1 MGMALSFY
9 NTLTRRK
16 EEFTPLYPPLLRG
29 DRGGSG
35 KVRMYTCGPTVY
47 NYAHVG
53 NLRSYIFA
61 DVLRRTLEYFG
72 YEVPQVMNVTDV
84 GHLTSDAD
92 TGEDKMELEAR
103 KEGRDIWQIA
113 RFYEQAFFEDI
124 EKLNIEPPAIKCRA
138 TEHVPEMI
146 ALVGKLVERGH
157 AYQTDQAVYFDVT
170 TFPTY
175 TDLSRQSLED
185 KLTAAR
191 DEVQEDPGKRSPA
204 DFALWFKAV
213 GRFEHH
219 VMRWD
224 SPWGVGFPGW
234 HIECSAMSMK
244 YLGDT
249 LDIHT
254 GGEDHIWVHH
264 PNEVAQSEGATG
276 RKFVRFWMHGAF
288 LVVSSLGRDLKSRPN
303 EESEDAADDRRM
315 GKSEGNFLRLGTLID
330 KGYDPLAYRYLC
342 YSAHYRAKLRFTW
355 ESMDAAAS
363 GYDGLKDFVARAIQ
377 IGGDEQPWVAEHR
390 RKFED
395 AIADDLNMPQA
406 MAAVN
411 ELIREAERRGE
422 YGVLDALYSF
432 DKVLGLN
439 LRESAE
445 RATSVDARIE
455 GLIKEREQA
464 RADKNWARADEIR
477 KQLSEQG
484 IALEDT
490 PSGTLWRRTG

>member
-1 MGMALSFY
+1 MALSFY

-16 EEFTPLYPPLLRG
+16 EEFKPIEP
-29 DRGGSG
+29 G
-35 KVRMYTCGPTVY
+35 KVRMYSCGPTVY
-47 NYAHVG
+47 NYAHIG

-61 DVLRRTLEYFG
+61 DTLKRTLEYFG
-72 YEVPQVMNVTDV
+72 YEVPSVMNVTDV

-92 TGEDKMELEAR
+92 SGEDKMDIEAR
-103 KEGRDIWQIA
+103 KEGRDIWESA
-113 RFYEQAFFEDI
+113 RHFEQVFFDDI
-124 EKLNIEPPAIKCRA
+124 EKLNIEVPAVKCRA

-146 ALVGKLVERGH
+146 ALVEKLIENGH
-157 AYQTDQAVYFDVT
+157 AYETAQAVYFDVT

-175 TDLSRQSLED
+175 TQLSRQSLED

-191 DEVQEDPGKRSPA
+191 DEVQEDPDKRTPA

-213 GRFEHH
+213 GRFANH

-234 HIECSAMSMK
+234 HVECSAMSMK
-244 YLGDT
+244 YLGET

-264 PNEVAQSEGATG
+264 PNEIAQSEGATG
-276 RKFVRFWMHGAF
+276 KPFVRYWMHGAF
-288 LVVSSLGRDLKSRPN
+288 LVVGKLSDDENG
-303 EESEDAADDRRM
+303 EDEKRM
-315 GKSEGNFLRLGTLID
+315 GKSEGNFLRLQTLID

-355 ESMDAAAS
+355 DSMDAAAS
-363 GYDGLKDFVARAIQ
+363 GYDSLKDFLARATQ
-377 IGGDEQPWVAEHR
+377 IGGDEQPWVADHR
-390 RKFED
+390 KKFDE

-411 ELIREAERRGE
+411 ELIREADRRRE
-422 YGVLDALYSF
+422 YGVLDALYDF
-432 DKVLGLN
+432 DRVLGLN
-439 LRESAE
+439 LKESAE
-445 RATSVDARIE
+445 RATSADAGVE
-455 GLIKEREQA
+455 ALIAEREQA
-464 RADKNWARADEIR
+464 RASKNWARADEIR

-490 PSGTLWRRTG
+490 SSGTLWRRTD

>member
-1 MGMALSFY
+1 MALSFY
-9 NTLTRRK
+9 NTLTRCK
-16 EEFTPLYPPLLRG
+16 EEFILNRVQ
-29 DRGGSG
+29 DR

-47 NYAHVG
+47 NYAHIG

-84 GHLTSDAD
+84 GHLTSDSD

-103 KEGRDIWQIA
+103 KEGRDIWEIA
-113 RFYEQAFFEDI
+113 RHFEQVFFEDI
-124 EKLNIEPPAIKCRA
+124 QRLNIEPPAIKCRA

-146 ALVGKLVERGH
+146 ALVEKLFERGH
-157 AYQTDQAVYFDVT
+157 AYETAEAVYFDVT
-170 TFPTY
+170 TFPRY
-175 TDLSRQSLED
+175 TELSRQSLED
-185 KLTAAR
+185 KMTGAR
-191 DEVQEDPGKRSPA
+191 DEVQEDPEKRNPA

-213 GRFEHH
+213 GRFENHI
-219 VMRWD
+219 MRWD

-244 YLGDT
+244 YLGET

-264 PNEVAQSEGATG
+264 PNEIAQSEGATG
-276 RKFVRFWMHGAF
+276 TKFVRYWMHGAF
-288 LVVSSLGRDLKSRPN
+288 LVVGKLSR
-303 EESEDAADDRRM
+303 EEEGDEDRRM
-315 GKSEGNFLRLGTLID
+315 GKSEGNFLRLQTLID

-342 YSAHYRAKLRFTW
+342 YSAHYRTKLKFTW

-363 GYDGLKDFVARAIQ
+363 GYDGLRDFVARAKQ
-377 IGGDEQPWVAEHR
+377 IGGEEQPWVAEHR
-390 RKFED
+390 RKFEE

-422 YGVLDALYSF
+422 YGVLDVLYDF
-432 DKVLGLN
+432 DNVLGLK

-445 RATSVDARIE
+445 RATSADAE
-455 GLIKEREQA
+455 VESLIKEREQA
-464 RADKNWARADEIR
+464 RAEKNWPRADEIR
-477 KQLSEQG
+477 KQLGELG

-490 PSGTLWRRTG
+490 PSGTLWRRSD

>member
-1 MGMALSFY
+1 MALSFY

-16 EEFTPLYPPLLRG
+16 EEFDSIEP
-29 DRGGSG
+29 G

-47 NYAHVG
+47 NYAHIG
-53 NLRSYIFA
+53 NLRSYIFS
-61 DVLRRTLEYFG
+61 DVLRRALEHSG

-103 KEGRDIWQIA
+103 KEGRDIWEIA
-113 RFYEQAFFEDI
+113 RHFEQVFFEDI
-124 EKLNIEPPAIKCRA
+124 EKLNIEPPAVKCRA

-146 ALVGKLVERGH
+146 ALVEKLVANGH
-157 AYQTDQAVYFDVT
+157 AYETAQAVYFDVA
-170 TFPTY
+170 TFPRY
-175 TDLSRQSLED
+175 TEFTRQSLED

-191 DEVQEDPGKRSPA
+191 DEVQEDPGKRTPA

-213 GRFEHH
+213 GRFENHI
-219 VMRWD
+219 MRWE

-244 YLGDT
+244 YLGET

-264 PNEVAQSEGATG
+264 PNEIAQSEGATG
-276 RKFVRFWMHGAF
+276 KKFVRYWMHGAF
-288 LVVSSLGRDLKSRPN
+288 LVISSLGVRPN
-303 EESEDAADDRRM
+303 EESEDADEDKRM
-315 GKSEGNFLRLGTLID
+315 GKSEGNFLRLQTLID

-363 GYDGLKDFVARAIQ
+363 GYESLKDFAARAKQ
-377 IGGDEQPWVAEHR
+377 IGGEEQPWVAEHR
-390 RKFED
+390 RKFEE

-411 ELIREAERRGE
+411 ELIREAERRRE
-422 YGVLDALYSF
+422 YGVLDALYDF

-439 LRESAE
+439 LCKSAE
-445 RATSVDARIE
+445 RATSVDAEIAD
-455 GLIKEREQA
+455 LIKEREQA
-464 RADKNWARADEIR
+464 RAAKDWARADEIR
-477 KQLSEQG
+477 NQLSERG

-490 PSGTLWRRTG
+490 PSGTLWRRTD